1 MLELKNV
8 FVNAVNSIRVM
19 GKFLPI
25 RAYTLLAFAVLTIAE
40 PTFAQTFDLPSV
52 DIDGV
57 DENTPVTEKVWLI
70 AKFAVQFVLWA
81 LVIFSGVTLV
91 KNILKSIAKA
101 RREEDGKWGEV
112 AGEAIGNSV
121 VVILIIALSS
131 GVLVWLN

>member
-1 MLELKNV
+1 MLVIKNLINKV
-8 FVNAVNSIRVM
+8 VSSIRVI
-19 GKFLPI
+19 GKSLSL
-25 RAYTLLAFAVLTIAE
+25 RAFMLLGLAAVSIAE

-101 RREEDGKWGEV
+101 RREEEGKWGEV

>member
-1 MLELKNV
+1 M
-8 FVNAVNSIRVM
+8 
-19 GKFLPI
+19 
-25 RAYTLLAFAVLTIAE
+25 
-40 PTFAQTFDLPSV
+40 

>member
-1 MLELKNV
+1 MLVIKNLINKV
-8 FVNAVNSIRVM
+8 VSSIRVI
-19 GKFLPI
+19 GKSLSL
-25 RAYTLLAFAVLTIAE
+25 RAFMLLGLAAVSIAE

-81 LVIFSGVTLV
+81 VVIFSGVTLV

-101 RREEDGKWGEV
+101 RREEEGKWGEV

>member
-1 MLELKNV
+1 MLVIKNLMNKV
-8 FVNAVNSIRVM
+8 VSSIRVI
-19 GKFLPI
+19 GKSLSL
-25 RAYTLLAFAVLTIAE
+25 RAFVLLGLAAVSIAE
-40 PTFAQTFDLPSV
+40 PSFAQTFDLPSV

-121 VVILIIALSS
+121 VVILIIALAS

>member
-19 GKFLPI
+19 GKSLPL